1 MLTLRLCVSSILA
14 GKRPD
19 LPMPGVPGKKVV
31 SRLPPPP
38 DKEEELPS
46 PRAGVVWSRGYWAF
60 QGGWFVWAR
69 RPLGTEPAR
78 SCLCRAAL
86 DANRQRLAISCC
98 QLAAAVRSHG
108 RAVAG

>member
-19 LPMPGVPGKKVV
+19 LPMPGVPGKKW
-31 SRLPPPP
+31 SAACRPPP

-60 QGGWFVWAR
+60 QGGWFVWR
-69 RPLGTEPAR
+69 GGHWELSRPGHAYVAPHWMP
-78 SCLCRAAL
+78 
-86 DANRQRLAISCC
+86 NRQRLAISCC